1 MISTNYSNIYII
13 KYTLVTLP
21 FIYIYRE
28 INKITP
34 IPPHRQ
40 LANNNYIV
48 NHLINE
54 YNLSMSILNNRYW
67 QNEIKKISLT
77 KFNLLYG
84 IAILSTSNNRLI
96 KKYSLKLLSR
106 II

>member
-1 MISTNYSNIYII
+1 MATNYLSINII
-13 KYTLVTLP
+13 KYTLLFSS

-40 LANNNYIV
+40 LANNNYL
-48 NHLINE
+48 NNQMTNQQ
-54 YNLSMSILNNRYW
+54 NLSKIILHNRYW
-67 QNEIKKISLT
+67 QDEIKKISFIKL
-77 KFNLLYG
+77 NLLYG
-84 IAILSTSNNRLI
+84 IALLSTSGNKFV

-106 II
+106 IL